1 MDYTKI
7 PSKDIINKTV
17 QALKENGMEVFIVG
31 DREKAKRKILDLIPR
46 GAEIMNM
53 TSVTLE
59 SLGIVKELENSD
71 YELVKEKL
79 AIMDRETQGREM
91 QKLGAAPE
99 WAIGSVHA
107 ITQDGKIMIASNT
120 GSQIPA
126 FVYGADH
133 VIFVVG
139 MQKIVK
145 DLDQGFNRIYEHSL
159 VLESERAR
167 KAYGVSGSNVS
178 KILIVNREIKPNR
191 IHIILIPEV
200 LGF

>member
-17 QALKENGMEVFIVG
+17 QALKENGMEVFIVD

>member
-59 SLGIVKELENSD
+59 SLGIVKELENSY

-126 FVYGADH
+126 FVYGADR
-133 VIFVVG
+133 VIFVVC

-200 LGF
+200 L